1 MSVSNGSIRLAE
13 RLAASVASHG
23 EQHTTLSLRTIG
35 RNPCENSSKLNW
47 TERRLQHCLRCPSLH
62 EMSRARPDWYRSL
75 LWCLW
80 LFRHRLLPLLQ
91 FPILIRNS
99 PLALGTDWP
108 AADNRDRYEHDRNPT
123 LSAEPVLIA
132 RIDAFH
138 FFPFIVF
145 SICVTITCGAIYRSE
160 EHTSEL
166 QSLR

>member
-1 MSVSNGSIRLAE
+1 MGACDKEMSVSNGSIRLAE

-47 TERRLQHCLRCPSLH
+47 TARRLQRCLRCYSLR

-99 PLALGTDWP
+99 RLASGTDYP
-108 AADNRDRYEHDRNPT
+108 AADNRDRYEHDGNPT
-123 LSAEPVLIA
+123 LSAKPVLVA
-132 RIDAFH
+132 RIDASH
-138 FFPFIVF
+138 FVPF
-145 SICVTITCGAIYRSE
+145 
-160 EHTSEL
+160 
-166 QSLR
+166 SLSSRFG